1 MAVGGYGDCFF
12 EEVIFSRFFSRN
24 CFVLCTAQRKEART
38 QGLVCVWE
46 AIVSVGLFSRAAS
59 CLATLFVF
67 GVAYFREIFFLAT
80 AQRRGALIIWESK
93 SFEEGDYAL
102 VYALNIVSAILI
114 NNNACLSLGT
124 RYFY

>member
-1 MAVGGYGDCFF
+1 M
-12 EEVIFSRFFSRN
+12 RFFVSRN

-67 GVAYFREIFFLAT
+67 GVAYFREIFFSRNGAT
-80 AQRRGALIIWESK
+80 ARSL
-93 SFEEGDYAL
+93 DY
-102 VYALNIVSAILI
+102 
-114 NNNACLSLGT
+114 LGE
-124 RYFY
+124 